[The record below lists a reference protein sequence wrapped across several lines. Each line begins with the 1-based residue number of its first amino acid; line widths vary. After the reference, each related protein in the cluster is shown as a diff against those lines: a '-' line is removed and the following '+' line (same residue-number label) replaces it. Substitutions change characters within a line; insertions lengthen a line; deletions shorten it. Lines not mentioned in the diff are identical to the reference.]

1 MEKHELYQA
10 MSKTMKRGFR
20 QAEDKAMLEI
30 RRDNGKLH
38 DEMQQA
44 TIKWNKENA
53 EKWDAISFRYQTQME
68 LIKKQRDALYELEDA
83 IREEMKTAQNKV
95 YNEQWEALAPTR
107 EAQQERVET
116 NRAKSEGIEAALVAK
131 YAKRVQAKQSA

>member
-95 YNEQWEALAPTR
+95 YDEQWEALAPTR

>member
-44 TIKWNKENA
+44 EIKWNKENA

-83 IREEMKTAQNKV
+83 IREEMKTAQGKV

-131 YAKRVQAKQSA
+131 YAKRVQTKQSA

>member
-1 MEKHELYQA
+1 MERHELYQA
-10 MSKTMKRGFR
+10 MSKTMSRGFR
-20 QAEDKAMLEI
+20 QAEDKAMLKI

>member
-107 EAQQERVET
+107 EAQQERGET

>member
-1 MEKHELYQA
+1 MERHELYQA
-10 MSKTMKRGFR
+10 MSKTMSRGFR
-20 QAEDKAMLEI
+20 QAEDKAMLKI

-95 YNEQWEALAPTR
+95 YDEQWEALAPTR

-116 NRAKSEGIEAALVAK
+116 NRAKSEEIEAALIAK

>member
-1 MEKHELYQA
+1 MQKHELHQA
-10 MSKTMKRGFR
+10 MSKPMARGFR
-20 QAEDKAMLEI
+20 QAEDEAMLEV
-30 RRDNGKLH
+30 RRENGKLY

-44 TIKWNKENA
+44 SARWNKENA
-53 EKWDAISFRYQTQME
+53 EKWDAISIRYQIQME

-116 NRAKSEGIEAALVAK
+116 NRAKSEGIEAALVVK

>member
-1 MEKHELYQA
+1 MERHELYQA
-10 MSKTMKRGFR
+10 MSKTMSRGFR

-116 NRAKSEGIEAALVAK
+116 NRAKSEEIEAALIAK

>member
-116 NRAKSEGIEAALVAK
+116 NRAKSEEIEAALIAK

>member
-95 YNEQWEALAPTR
+95 YDEQWEALAPTR
-107 EAQQERVET
+107 EAQQERAET